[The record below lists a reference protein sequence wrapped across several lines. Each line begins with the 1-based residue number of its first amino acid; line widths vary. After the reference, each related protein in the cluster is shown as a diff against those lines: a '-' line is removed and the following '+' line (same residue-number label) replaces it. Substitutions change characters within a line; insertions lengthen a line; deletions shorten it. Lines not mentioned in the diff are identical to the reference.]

1 MEIEILSFGKI
12 AEFIKPQKLNL
23 EGITDTDGFQQYLEK
38 THPQLQNMKYK
49 LALNKQLVQSNT
61 MLNHDVTIAIMPPFS
76 GG

>member
-12 AEFIKPQKLNL
+12 AEFIPSHTLNV
-23 EGITDTDGFQQYLEK
+23 EGISDTDAFKKHIEK
-38 THPQLQNMKYK
+38 IYPQLKGMKYK

-61 MLNHDVTIAIMPPFS
+61 IINQLATIAIMPPFS